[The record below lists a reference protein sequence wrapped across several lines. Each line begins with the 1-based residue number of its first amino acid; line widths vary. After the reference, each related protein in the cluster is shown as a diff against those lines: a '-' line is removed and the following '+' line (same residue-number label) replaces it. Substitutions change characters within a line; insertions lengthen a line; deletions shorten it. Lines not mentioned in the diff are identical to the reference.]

1 MSEMTDWPSIE
12 PFRKLGE
19 TLCPHERDTISHGLT
34 IHWAICPRCRYGGPT
49 RWAYDSN
56 KPLSTIELAQ
66 RMADR

>member
-34 IHWAICPRCRYGGPT
+34 IHWAICPRCLSGNR
-49 RWAYDSN
+49 RDSPRRVQEN
-56 KPLSTIELAQ
+56 
-66 RMADR
+66 R

>member
-49 RWAYDSN
+49 RW
-56 KPLSTIELAQ
+56 PRT
-66 RMADR
+66 